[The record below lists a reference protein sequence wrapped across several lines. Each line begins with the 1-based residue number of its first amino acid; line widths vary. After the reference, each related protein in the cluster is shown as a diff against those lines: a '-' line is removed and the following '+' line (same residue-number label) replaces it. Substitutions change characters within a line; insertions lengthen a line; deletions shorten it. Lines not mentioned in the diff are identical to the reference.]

1 MRSFNSNSFNTEDLK
16 KKLSFTKIAN
26 INGENINI
34 GTDPDKYM
42 IMSGVRSLVNR
53 GLATYSSDGGEN
65 SLVSESMAFLSVL
78 GVTVDSSLG
87 KDIDL
92 KNYAT
97 DTEVVENP
105 NIQDKSFKDMKGK
118 QIDGTDKFPDTDDS
132 FYTLDSK
139 PRQYKQAETDRRN
152 KILPEAAIE
161 KMTADLS
168 ATNFDPAIE
177 TQLKQFQSK

>member
-1 MRSFNSNSFNTEDLK
+1 MRSFNSNSFSKKDLK
-16 KKLSFTKIAN
+16 KKLSFTKMAN
-26 INGENINI
+26 INGKNINI
-34 GTDPDKYM
+34 SADPDKYM
-42 IMSGVRSLVNR
+42 IMSGVRNLVNS
-53 GLATYSSDGGEN
+53 GLATYSSDGGDS
-65 SLVSESMAFLSVL
+65 SLVSEAAILLSTL
-78 GVTVDSSLG
+78 GITVDSSLG

-139 PRQYKQAETDRRN
+139 PRQHKQAEIDHRN

-168 ATNFDPAIE
+168 AAKFDPVAE
-177 TQLKQFQSK
+177 AQLKQFQSK